1 MVRLGGGGESTC
13 LLTLCSSSLGC
24 DGATLAVGACVDELG
39 KLRTSD
45 GATDVVSRGLFFTRV
60 VRTEGERQCY
70 LLRTAFGTGLTGV
83 GLRAG
88 SGHRRTRRSPG
99 APSAGGAQKF
109 NSQSENIFFLNL
121 KKLYLKIRIIIF
133 KPFFKFL
140 DTFSFK

>member
-1 MVRLGGGGESTC
+1 VVRLGGGGESTC

-99 APSAGGAQKF
+99 VHLLEGRK
-109 NSQSENIFFLNL
+109 NLILEVKKTEKLNMKNL
-121 KKLYLKIRIIIF
+121 FADRL
-133 KPFFKFL
+133 
-140 DTFSFK
+140 T